1 MPPRYGAEPVLSER
15 SESKGRLLGVTVRGL
30 LGVTVR
36 GLLGVTVR
44 GLLGVTVR
52 GYQAWN
58 LTRKS
63 IVPATARQSRV
74 AGAYSAFFAI

>member
-15 SESKGRLLGVTVRGL
+15 SESKGRL

>member
-15 SESKGRLLGVTVRGL
+15 SESKGR
-30 LGVTVR
+30 
-36 GLLGVTVR
+36 LLGVTVR